1 MIFVSV
7 RDASAWDFPPDS
19 VWCLVGG
26 WFELESSW
34 RFEGFLLLKCQLVF
48 LRFICDVVCFR
59 VIPVICSFCCWG
71 RLLLGTVAFCSCYFT
86 FRVPEFCSCSL
97 QAFAIAVCDVLLS
110 QALKAH

>member
-71 RLLLGTVAFCSCYFT
+71 RWHSARAILHLECQTFAPALSRLLLLQFAMFCFHK
-86 FRVPEFCSCSL
+86 L
-97 QAFAIAVCDVLLS
+97 
-110 QALKAH
+110 

>member
-34 RFEGFLLLKCQLVF
+34 RFEGFFLLKCQLVF
-48 LRFICDVVCFR
+48 LRFICDVVC
-59 VIPVICSFCCWG
+59 VNVLHVH
-71 RLLLGTVAFCSCYFT
+71 LLLWCCVFSGGTCY
-86 FRVPEFCSCSL
+86 L
-97 QAFAIAVCDVLLS
+97 
-110 QALKAH
+110 